1 MRRRRRARLAAAAP
15 GRSRGGLTSKIH
27 LAIDT
32 ARRPLAVIVTAGQAK
47 DSPRFIPVLDKVRV
61 RGPAG
66 RPRTR
71 PGAVAADKAHSSA
84 ANRAYLRRRGIK
96 AVICRPRDQA
106 ANRKR
111 KGSGGG
117 RPLTCDP
124 GLYRERNTAERGI
137 NKIKAWRGPAT
148 RYDKDPANHRAGLE
162 LRAALLWIRSLQA
175 KP

>member
-27 LAIDT
+27 LATDT

-71 PGAVAADKAHSSA
+71 PGAVAADKAYSSA

-111 KGSGGG
+111 KGSGGRAPPHLRP
-117 RPLTCDP
+117 RPLPRAQHRRARHQQDQGLAGP
-124 GLYRERNTAERGI
+124 GHPL
-137 NKIKAWRGPAT
+137 
-148 RYDKDPANHRAGLE
+148 
-162 LRAALLWIRSLQA
+162 
-175 KP
+175 